1 MMVDLDKR
9 AKEHRKREGKSQASG
24 QRVRANQ
31 NRIFAERTEHI
42 LIEAR
47 QVRDRLKDRLRKIKR
62 AD

>member
-1 MMVDLDKR
+1 MIVDLDKR
-9 AKEHRKREGKSQASG
+9 AREHRKQQGRSQASG
-24 QRVRANQ
+24 QKVRANQ
-31 NRIFAERTEHI
+31 SRIFAERTENI